1 MLFKIIR
8 AEQMK
13 LKRSPVWL
21 AFFLLPI
28 LPAFMGTFNYVQ
40 NVGILNDYWYSLW
53 TQHTLFTCYFFLP
66 ATIGV
71 YCSYLCRLEHT
82 NHNWNSVMTL
92 PVPIP
97 YIYLSKLFT
106 ASVMVLATQVWV
118 GILFII
124 SGKLSHLP
132 GPVPPELFEW
142 LAYGAIGGIVICG
155 VQLCLSL
162 IIRSFAVPVGIAMI
176 GGIGGVAALSKG
188 AGAFY
193 PYSLMS
199 IGMRA
204 NSPGGPMIC
213 TPGQLVLNSFLFLGA
228 STVIAVLWLRN
239 KDVVAS

>member
-1 MLFKIIR
+1 MLLKTIR

-21 AFFLLPI
+21 AFFFLPI
-28 LPAFMGTFNYVQ
+28 LPAIMGTFNYVQ
-40 NVGILNDYWYSLW
+40 NINILENYWYSLW

-66 ATIGV
+66 PTIGV

-82 NHNWNSVMTL
+82 NHNWNIVMTF

-106 ASVMVLATQVWV
+106 ASVMVIATQVWV

-124 SGKLSHLP
+124 CGKLSNLP

-142 LAYGAIGGIVICG
+142 LAYGMVGGIVICG

-162 IIRSFAVPVGIAMI
+162 MIRSFAVPVGIAMI
-176 GGIGGVAALSKG
+176 GGIGGVAVLSKG

-193 PYSLMS
+193 PYTLMS

-213 TPGQLVLNSFLFLGA
+213 TPGQLLLSSAIFLVA
-228 STVIAVLWLRN
+228 SIGIAVLWLRN
-239 KDVVAS
+239 KDVIAS